1 MVDNKQV
8 FTNGQEFHANLKEHT
23 LKIVEHVLDLDKNN
37 IVDRIWKND
46 YKVWNNSA
54 DDISNRLG
62 WLHSPNVMQNA
73 VFEIKSFV
81 DEIRESK
88 FNKAILL
95 GMGGSSLAPEVFR
108 SIFKTKIG
116 FLDLVVLDST
126 DPGAVLKI
134 ESEMDVKNTLFIVS
148 TKSGGTVETISF
160 MKYFYHLVFKK
171 IGKKDAGKHFIA
183 ITDPG
188 SGLEKQA
195 KELGFRK
202 IFLNDPNIGGRYSAL
217 SYFGL
222 VPAALIG
229 MDILKL
235 LEKGNRM
242 ADYSRESVLLETGQN
257 TAAWLGAIMGGLALE
272 EIDKLTFISSS
283 SLLYIG
289 TWIEQLV
296 AESTGKLGKG
306 ILPVCSTGPGSPE
319 IYSNDRL
326 FIYIKLEGEDDYD
339 QSMKLLEEAGHP
351 VVKIIVKDIYDLGSE
366 MFRWE
371 IATIV
376 AGHILKINPF
386 DQPDVESAKISAREM
401 VTEFKKTG
409 KLPVLPVTLDADGL
423 KVYTS
428 VRGESI
434 NTVVNTFL
442 EPLVTSEDASNRK
455 RYLAIQ
461 AYLNPTD
468 EIRILLEKLSE
479 KIQNQFGV
487 AVTIGFGPR
496 FLHSTGQLHKGDD
509 GTGLFLQLLAN
520 MPEDCAIPDNPKD
533 DTSSISF
540 GILKTSQALGDRQ
553 ALIDAGRDVMRIDLG
568 NDIAK
573 GIGKLIGAVE

>member
-1 MVDNKQV
+1 MENKKQV
-8 FTNGQEFHANLKEHT
+8 FSNGQDFYANIDEHT
-23 LKIVEHVLDLDKNN
+23 LTIVEQVLELDKNK
-37 IVDRIWKND
+37 IIDRIWKND
-46 YKVWNNSA
+46 YTVWGA
-54 DDISNRLG
+54 EPDEISNRLG
-62 WLHSPNVMQNA
+62 WLQSPNVMKNA

-88 FNKAILL
+88 FNNAVLL

-108 SIFKTKIG
+108 NTFGVGIG

-134 ESEMDVKNTLFIVS
+134 EKEVDVKNTLFIVS

-160 MKYFYHLVFKK
+160 MKYFYHLVYKK
-171 IGKKDAGKHFIA
+171 LGKKDVGKHFIA

-229 MDILKL
+229 MNILKL

-242 ADYSRESVLLETGQN
+242 ADYSRETVLLETGKN
-257 TAAWLGAIMGGLALE
+257 SAAWLGAIMGGLALDK
-272 EIDKLTFISSS
+272 IDKLTFISSP
-283 SLLYIG
+283 SLKHFGI
-289 TWIEQLV
+289 WVEQLV

-306 ILPVCSTGPGSPE
+306 ILPVCCSEPGSSE

-326 FIYIKLEGEDDYD
+326 FIYSKLKGEDDYD
-339 QSMKLLEEAGHP
+339 QATDRLEENGHP
-351 VVKIIVKDIYDLGSE
+351 VVRIILEDKYDLGAE

-386 DQPDVESAKISAREM
+386 DQPDVESAKIRAREM
-401 VTEFKKTG
+401 VAEYKEKG
-409 KLPVLPVTLDADGL
+409 KLPVLPVTLEDGGL
-423 KVYTS
+423 KIYS
-428 VRGESI
+428 SDEGNSLKKLI
-434 NTVVNTFL
+434 NTFL
-442 EPLVTSEDASNRK
+442 DPLVSGEDATKIR

-461 AYLNPTD
+461 AYLKPLD
-468 EIRILLEKLSE
+468 EVSTLLEKFRV
-479 KIQNQFGV
+479 KIQNQYGV

-496 FLHSTGQLHKGDD
+496 FLHSTGQLHKGDR
-509 GTGLFLQLLAN
+509 GTGVFIQLLAD
-520 MPEDCAIPDNPKD
+520 MPDDCPIPDDPKD
-533 DTSSISF
+533 DASSISF
-540 GILKTSQALGDRQ
+540 GVLKTAQALGDRQ
-553 ALIDAGRDVMRIDLG
+553 ALVDAGRSVMTIELG
-568 NDIAK
+568 SDIEK
-573 GIGKLIGAVE
+573 GIEKLIDAVD